1 MIGGD
6 LAYPNPTADNYE
18 SRFLRVFE
26 DAMPSPPNAPM
37 YFEDHVS
44 LQKPAI
50 KEGTKLNEYEGPLA
64 YVIPGNHDWYDGLGS
79 FVKYILHRDWLG
91 GWLMPQTKSYFVLRL
106 PQNFYI
112 FGFDNGVEDDINPTQ
127 AAYFAKYA
135 NNNLDEQAKV
145 ILVQHDPNW
154 VKDQYSAERSDDP
167 RKKKTGKHI
176 EFLMNGPLLGK
187 VVLRLAGDVHNYM
200 RHTPFVED
208 GEEYGEEI
216 NAKSRDSF
224 SSSVD
229 DYYDDDDDDDDI
241 RERKM
246 ERSSFTRP
254 NNSPTLI
261 ISGGGGAFLH
271 PTHIIGDE
279 ILNNVAGTGGKT
291 YSRDAAYPT
300 SETSQALS
308 WLNFTKFRKRNWRF
322 DAIGGTIYL
331 LLAHSLF
338 TDCSVVPTAL
348 DKATMAFTDSNNNIL
363 DMFALFCQN
372 IYASVGVVISGSQ
385 LSLFVSVC
393 LWIFCINAVDSGK
406 TGLKISFG
414 TFHFLVHLYSSA
426 AINIAIDWCFLMLFS
441 GRAGSVTRGTTTNSA
456 GLPSVLEPQ
465 WTKFQTRY
473 PDGARVLDFAG
484 NYTFGAVP
492 SLVRYSMLVA
502 DSPATQVYIKTHIYC
517 GGTPEG
523 EDISSFISNN
533 NAKILYAILRTC
545 WYWVFACPIVST
557 VVASY
562 LWFCLNILKMHWNEG
577 FSSLQHTGFK
587 NFIRMKITK
596 KGDLEIYSIGIDKVP
611 TKWELD
617 LKHEQYIAKS
627 NKKNNLNE
635 AAKSFEWKVP
645 SRWKVKGEKDDVE
658 ARGMNAKIVDHV
670 VIG

>member
-1 MIGGD
+1 M
-6 LAYPNPTADNYE
+6 
-18 SRFLRVFE
+18 
-26 DAMPSPPNAPM
+26 
-37 YFEDHVS
+37 
-44 LQKPAI
+44 
-50 KEGTKLNEYEGPLA
+50 
-64 YVIPGNHDWYDGLGS
+64 
-79 FVKYILHRDWLG
+79 
-91 GWLMPQTKSYFVLRL
+91 
-106 PQNFYI
+106 
-112 FGFDNGVEDDINPTQ
+112 
-127 AAYFAKYA
+127 
-135 NNNLDEQAKV
+135 
-145 ILVQHDPNW
+145 
-154 VKDQYSAERSDDP
+154 
-167 RKKKTGKHI
+167 
-176 EFLMNGPLLGK
+176 
-187 VVLRLAGDVHNYM
+187 
-200 RHTPFVED
+200 
-208 GEEYGEEI
+208 
-216 NAKSRDSF
+216 
-224 SSSVD
+224 
-229 DYYDDDDDDDDI
+229 
-241 RERKM
+241 
-246 ERSSFTRP
+246 
-254 NNSPTLI
+254 
-261 ISGGGGAFLH
+261 
-271 PTHIIGDE
+271 
-279 ILNNVAGTGGKT
+279 
-291 YSRDAAYPT
+291 
-300 SETSQALS
+300 
-308 WLNFTKFRKRNWRF
+308 
-322 DAIGGTIYL
+322 
-331 LLAHSLF
+331 
-338 TDCSVVPTAL
+338 
-348 DKATMAFTDSNNNIL
+348 
-363 DMFALFCQN
+363 
-372 IYASVGVVISGSQ
+372 
-385 LSLFVSVC
+385 C

-523 EDISSFISNN
+523 EDVSSFISNN

-562 LWFCLNILKMHWNEG
+562 LWFCLNILKIHWNEG

-627 NKKNNLNE
+627 KKKNNLNE